1 MFRYVTLN
9 SDSNTN
15 NQSISKKVQKTVPIS
30 LLSGGNSFF
39 VKIKSNQ
46 IASNYNDTSNKL
58 KPNSLQKINYTYF
71 QKDNKNKSNNKYLNN
86 TQQKSSYIFG
96 INNSIEY
103 NNDSKKKS
111 IINKSKQDLVN
122 HIKGIYSFTSVK
134 HNNDNMNNKTIN
146 STSFR
151 QNYNGVL
158 LTDVE
163 YLKKNI
169 SKNYN
174 IYEKENKNA
183 KEEKSEKNKNNT
195 LNHKVNK
202 KDINNKKKSNNN
214 SNYISEN
221 SLNKKMK
228 NIKEKN
234 NLLTTINKTLD
245 NNKIKLYK
253 KNQNQY
259 IIKKINNKNEVKN
272 RNLTG
277 VIFNTNVEKSKHK
290 SINKNNCSEGKNKVI
305 IHGTKK
311 NKNKLICYK
320 ELSNNNTNIIKD
332 RLVETDEFNNSSLSK
347 RKMDKRIKS
356 INIKPNNEYLRI
368 QKINNNSKP
377 NFNINSNNK
386 SLNVQK
392 KCFEKSNNSII
403 NINENINNDSKL
415 INFLA
420 SGEIF
425 KLNYTLTELL
435 GSNSNNSKSRM
446 NKQIYSKDNK
456 QRDINGGNKSLLSG
470 LTSSNL
476 DRKKI
481 VNYPNIII
489 NNNYLYNYIPLIS
502 LNNSVDNDNLKKLS
516 INRNSF
522 VENKLE
528 NQNNSIN
535 KSQNFKVDMG
545 NTYIL
550 NYNSFIDNNNETNK
564 ENKRKNNKKYKNDQ
578 QIKAIDN
585 SPKNNYI
592 SNKNNN
598 IYNLN
603 RKFINPKGID
613 NINKSNRVDLFQ
625 NRGNSNSII
634 ECYVSKEKNKK
645 PKQNPPLIKNPK
657 KLNILSLIQENNR
670 KIKDYNIRKQ
680 HQFHSFVE
688 TDSFN
693 KNYNNKNAYETID
706 YILHPE
712 NYKIKDDLD
721 VLDNFDDMNT
731 IIKKINF
738 DNIDINTN
746 SIFTVNDK
754 KESGKKSGNNSLYTK
769 YCESFNGLFD
779 KKFLNKNNNISSA
792 TQNKIKNNHKLYY
805 SKQSG
810 STKDSNRQNS
820 STKKYKVF
828 SYLENKIDKKNEF
841 RINLPKQKETKNII

>member
-1 MFRYVTLN
+1 MFRYMTLN

-15 NQSISKKVQKTVPIS
+15 NQPISKKVQKAVPIS

-46 IASNYNDTSNKL
+46 IASNYNDTSNKFSKL
-58 KPNSLQKINYTYF
+58 KQNTLQEINYTYF
-71 QKDNKNKSNNKYLNN
+71 QKDNKNKSHNKYLNN
-86 TQQKSSYIFG
+86 TQQKSLYTFG

-111 IINKSKQDLVN
+111 IINKSKQDLLN
-122 HIKGIYSFTSVK
+122 HIKGIYSFTSTK

-146 STSFR
+146 SSSLR

-158 LTDVE
+158 LTEVE
-163 YLKKNI
+163 YIKKNI
-169 SKNYN
+169 SKNCN
-174 IYEKENKNA
+174 IYEKESKNI

-195 LNHKVNK
+195 FNYKANK
-202 KDINNKKKSNNN
+202 KDINYKKKSNNN
-214 SNYISEN
+214 NYISEN

-245 NNKIKLYK
+245 NNNKIKVYK

-259 IIKKINNKNEVKN
+259 MVKKIINKNDGEN
-272 RNLTG
+272 RNLTNI
-277 VIFNTNVEKSKHK
+277 IFNNNTNVEKSNHK

-320 ELSNNNTNIIKD
+320 DFNNSNTNIIKD
-332 RLVETDEFNNSSLSK
+332 RIAETDEFSNCSLSK
-347 RKMDKRIKS
+347 RKMDKKIKS

-368 QKINNNSKP
+368 QKINNNSKQ
-377 NFNINSNNK
+377 NFNINSINK
-386 SLNVQK
+386 SLIAQK
-392 KCFEKSNNSII
+392 KYLEKSNNSII
-403 NINENINNDSKL
+403 NINENINNDSKI
-415 INFLA
+415 INSLP

-425 KLNYTLTELL
+425 KLNYTLSELL
-435 GSNSNNSKSRM
+435 GSNSINYKSRI
-446 NKQIYSKDNK
+446 NKQIYTKDNK
-456 QRDINGGNKSLLSG
+456 QRDINGGNKSSLSG
-470 LTSSNL
+470 LNSSNL
-476 DRKKI
+476 DRNKI
-481 VNYPNIII
+481 INYPNIII

-502 LNNSVDNDNLKKLS
+502 LNNSLDNDNVKRLS
-516 INRNSF
+516 LNRNSF
-522 VENKLE
+522 VETKLE
-528 NQNNSIN
+528 NQNNSVN
-535 KSQNFKVDMG
+535 KSQNFKVDLG

-550 NYNSFIDNNNETNK
+550 NYNSFIDNSYETNK
-564 ENKRKNNKKYKNDQ
+564 QNKSQINKKYKNDQ
-578 QIKAIDN
+578 EIKVIDN
-585 SPKNNYI
+585 SIKNNYI
-592 SNKNNN
+592 SSKNNN

-603 RKFINPKGID
+603 RKFVNPKGID
-613 NINKSNRVDLFQ
+613 NINKSNRADLFQ
-625 NRGNSNSII
+625 NRGNSNNII
-634 ECYVSKEKNKK
+634 EYYVSKEKNKK
-645 PKQNPPLIKNPK
+645 PKQNPPLSKNSK

-680 HQFHSFVE
+680 HQFHSFTE

-693 KNYNNKNAYETID
+693 KNYNNKNVYETID

-721 VLDNFDDMNT
+721 VLDNFDDMNS

-738 DNIDINTN
+738 DNIDINAN

-754 KESGKKSGNNSLYTK
+754 KESGKKSLNNNLYAK
-769 YCESFNGLFD
+769 YCESFNSLFD
-779 KKFLNKNNNISSA
+779 KKFLNKYNNISSA
-792 TQNKIKNNHKLYY
+792 TQNKIKNNHNVYY

-828 SYLENKIDKKNEF
+828 SYLENKIEKKNQF
-841 RINLPKQKETKNII
+841 RINLPK